1 MDSSRPDAPQH
12 SPELGTLHPLARSC
26 GVPTIGGKPCCS
38 VAVAEEGQWE
48 DPVDWE
54 GTRLLCSGLGL
65 DKATCDMV

>member
-1 MDSSRPDAPQH
+1 MR
-12 SPELGTLHPLARSC
+12 LWTLHLLARSC
-26 GVPTIGGKPCCS
+26 GVPRVGEKPCCS

>member
-1 MDSSRPDAPQH
+1 M
-12 SPELGTLHPLARSC
+12 
-26 GVPTIGGKPCCS
+26 VGGKPCCS
-38 VAVAEEGQWE
+38 VAVEEEGQWE